1 MINKNG
7 NLEFKIVHRS
17 TDASVLFYIKK
28 KLGFGVV
35 RIQDKVKNNHCFKVN
50 DEKGLLNLIS
60 IFNGN
65 LYLDTKQ
72 KEFKL

>member
-1 MINKNG
+1 MIGKDG
-7 NLEFKIVHRS
+7 NLEFKIVHKS

-35 RIQDKVKNNHCFKVN
+35 RIQDKVKKIIIKVN

-60 IFNGN
+60 ILNGN
-65 LYLDTKQ
+65 LFLDTKQ